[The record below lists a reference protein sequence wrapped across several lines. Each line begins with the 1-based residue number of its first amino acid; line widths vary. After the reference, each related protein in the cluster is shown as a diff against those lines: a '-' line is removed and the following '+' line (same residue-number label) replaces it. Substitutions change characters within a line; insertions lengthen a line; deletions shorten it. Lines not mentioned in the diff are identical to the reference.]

1 MENFFIVYVLIFS
14 VLELRYTSGLM
25 PPDVFTQ
32 TIRMPDAVSDKVRS
46 SRCVIDTI
54 VFRVLILSIYRNAC
68 RTPCLRQSCFKV
80 GEAISFSTN
89 LASNPRDRG
98 KQPAV

>member
-1 MENFFIVYVLIFS
+1 MGNFFTVYVLIFS

-54 VFRVLILSIYRNAC
+54 VFNSHTIHLSE
-68 RTPCLRQSCFKV
+68 CLSYALF
-80 GEAISFSTN
+80 ETELF
-89 LASNPRDRG
+89 
-98 KQPAV
+98 